1 MGNWFTVI
9 AGFWAIF
16 VFGGAFLLD
25 AGLKGTYIG
34 EILSIAMLLVFVF
47 PILLMFLAFGSAL
60 SKESKE
66 YAEFDRHE

>member
-9 AGFWAIF
+9 AAFWAIF

-25 AGLKGTYIG
+25 AGLKGTNVG
-34 EILSIAMLLVFVF
+34 EILSIAMLLVFVS

-60 SKESKE
+60 SKESQE
-66 YAEFDRHE
+66 YAEFDKKN